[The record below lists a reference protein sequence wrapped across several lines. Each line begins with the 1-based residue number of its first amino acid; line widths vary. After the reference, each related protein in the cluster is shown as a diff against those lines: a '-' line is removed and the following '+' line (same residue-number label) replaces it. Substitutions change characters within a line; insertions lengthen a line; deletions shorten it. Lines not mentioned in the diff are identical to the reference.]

1 MIRISVVT
9 VCLNAEKV
17 IGRCLDS
24 VLTQTYKNLE
34 YLVVDGG
41 STDGSLELIHRVR
54 NKIDYF
60 VSEPDRG
67 LYHAMNKGI
76 QAATGEF
83 VYFLN
88 TDDYFC
94 DAEVVADVARAIE
107 DNPGVDLLYGDVLM
121 HDGLQWIQKPPLP
134 ILNRE
139 TLCRKGFCH
148 QALFAG
154 RKVLLETG
162 GFSEDY
168 RIVADADWLAR
179 ALSCGATSLYL
190 KRDIAK
196 ISLDGLSSRTRWRD
210 EKKRYLRANYTP
222 WERFLWRKL
231 PGILGRK

>member
-1 MIRISVVT
+1 MIKISIVT
-9 VCLNAEKV
+9 VSLNAEQV
-17 IGRCLDS
+17 IERCLQS
-24 VLTQTYKNLE
+24 VINQTYDHLE
-34 YLVVDGG
+34 YVVIDGG
-41 STDGSLELIHRVR
+41 STDRSLDLIQNFRD
-54 NKIDYF
+54 KIDYF
-60 VSEPDRG
+60 ISEPDRG

-76 QAATGEF
+76 AAATGEF

-94 DAEVVADVARAIE
+94 DTQVVADVARAIQA
-107 DNPGVDLLYGDVLM
+107 NPGVDLVYGDILM
-121 HDGLQWIQKPPLP
+121 SEGGKWVRKPPLP
-134 ILNRE
+134 VLNRE

-148 QALFAG
+148 QALFA
-154 RKVLLETG
+154 RRSVLFETQ
-162 GFSEDY
+162 GFSEAY

-179 ALSCGATSLYL
+179 ALASGATSLYIE
-190 KRDIAK
+190 RDIAN